1 MGHTYRYDEDLE
13 FLREMESEDL
23 DELFTVLTK
32 DKDGETRNT
41 EWLTTNELVKRFY
54 PDHKQYVELI
64 MAELQHFGGNSL
76 ANILRGSGVMYK
88 EVLCDVCNKL
98 KVNYNKNMPT
108 ETIEMNMFMKVLEY
122 AISKMSKE
130 EIEEIA
136 KDFNITNASQGSIAM
151 ALQAVMR
158 MGGFKTYQI
167 ILIVV
172 NAVWKSIFGHGLALA
187 TNAAV
192 ARYVSIFL
200 GPIGWVITG
209 IWTAVDIAGPAYRV
223 TVPSVIYVAYLRQ
236 LAAQKAAEKSN
247 IF

>member
-13 FLREMESEDL
+13 FLREMESEYL

-64 MAELQHFGGNSL
+64 MAESQHFGGNSL

-108 ETIEMNMFMKVLEY
+108 ETIEMNMFMKVLED

-130 EIEEIA
+130 
-136 KDFNITNASQGSIAM
+136 
-151 ALQAVMR
+151 
-158 MGGFKTYQI
+158 
-167 ILIVV
+167 
-172 NAVWKSIFGHGLALA
+172 
-187 TNAAV
+187 
-192 ARYVSIFL
+192 
-200 GPIGWVITG
+200 
-209 IWTAVDIAGPAYRV
+209 
-223 TVPSVIYVAYLRQ
+223 
-236 LAAQKAAEKSN
+236 
-247 IF
+247 

>member
-1 MGHTYRYDEDLE
+1 MGQLK
-13 FLREMESEDL
+13 LAIVSKDL
-23 DELFTVLTK
+23 DELFNVLTK
-32 DKDGETRNT
+32 DKDGEARIT
-41 EWLTTNELVKRFY
+41 EELTGNDLVKRFY
-54 PDHKQYVELI
+54 PDHKQYIDLI
-64 MAELQHFGGNSL
+64 CAELQHFGGNSFV
-76 ANILRGSGVMYK
+76 NIFRGGVMYK
-88 EVLCDVCNKL
+88 EILCDVCDKL

-108 ETIEMNMFMKVLEY
+108 ETIELNMFMKVLED

-136 KDFNITNASQGSIAM
+136 KDFNIKNASFGNVTM

-172 NAVWKSIFGHGLALA
+172 NAVWKSMFGHGLAIA

-192 ARYVSIFL
+192 TRYVSIFL

-209 IWTAVDIAGPAYRV
+209 LWTAIDIAGPAYRV

-236 LAAQKAAEKSN
+236 LAAQKVAQNSN
-247 IF
+247 VF